1 MFHAF
6 VRVVSSASQSQI
18 LNTRL
23 ASRRI
28 RDDMVELEE
37 SGLGAPTVRADERA
51 LAGIAVPHE
60 AADTRGHSARVGDGA
75 DGGPRRGG
83 LRQPPSL
90 ELIDEDR
97 QGPFDNGRRV
107 TGRQSMTQQ
116 VLSPSELLVRL
127 SADRDLDQVP
137 LWRERR
143 DHGART
149 LSRNGPSE

>member
-1 MFHAF
+1 MLHAL
-6 VRVVSSASQSQI
+6 VRVVSPTSQGQI
-18 LNTRL
+18 LDTRL

-28 RDDMVELEE
+28 RNDMVELEE
-37 SGLGAPTVRADERA
+37 SGLVAPTVRADERA
-51 LAGIAVPHE
+51 LSGIALPHE
-60 AADTRGHSARVGDGA
+60 AADIRGHSARVGNGT

-83 LRQPPSL
+83 LRQTPSL

-97 QGPFDNGRRV
+97 QGSFDNCRRIA
-107 TGRQSMTQQ
+107 GRQSMTQQ

-143 DHGART
+143 DHGARK
-149 LSRNGPSE
+149 LSRNG